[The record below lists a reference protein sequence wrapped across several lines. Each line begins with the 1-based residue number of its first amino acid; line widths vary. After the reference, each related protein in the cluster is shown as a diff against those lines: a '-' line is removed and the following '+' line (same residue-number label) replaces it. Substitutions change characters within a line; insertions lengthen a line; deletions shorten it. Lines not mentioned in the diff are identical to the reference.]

1 MKQIYKI
8 VTIGAFALLS
18 AGISK
23 ADELLDST
31 KVHVAFRTV
40 EDMNLLG
47 GVSAVDVEK
56 LMEKDYSTY
65 SLSDMQALVG
75 GYNGQLWNQGNAL
88 VLVDGVPRE
97 ATNILPSEIAQI
109 TFLKS
114 AQAVVLYGSR
124 GAHGV
129 ILITTKRGNEKGLQV
144 SVRGNAQLYVP
155 KSYPKYLGSAEYATL
170 YNEALVNDGIEIPAF
185 SQEDIYNYSAGTNPF
200 RYPDINFFSD
210 EYLKKNYMRYDA
222 TAEFRG
228 GGKYAKYYANV
239 GLYNNSDLIKFGEGK
254 DNHTTRLHV
263 RGNIDLK
270 LNDWISGWV
279 NTTASFYDDRKDRS
293 NFWAESA
300 VLRPTNPGADPL
312 VPLIPISAIDPSDQS
327 AWAYINN
334 SNYIVDGKYLL
345 GGTQQYATNPFA
357 GMYAAGHNTYTS
369 RQFQFD
375 LGLDIDLA
383 RVLPG
388 LSFRAQY
395 AVDYATSYNTAIIN
409 DYATYRATWDNALG
423 YDMISGITKYNLDK
437 STATQTVSDSK
448 DIQTIAFNASFNY
461 NRTFGDAHNFH
472 AMLLANGYQVST
484 SGEYHRVSNA
494 NLGLNLEYDYMNKYY
509 AQLSGAAIHSAKLAP
524 GHRNAF
530 SPTATLGWRISQEDW
545 LSDVDWLNDLKLTA
559 SYGVINQ
566 DIDIEKYYMYA
577 DIFTSTGTW
586 WGWSETNNSMQTT
599 DSQRGGNPDL
609 GFVKR
614 KEFNA
619 GLNTVLFNG
628 LIGINANFFN
638 IDTNDQLTI
647 ASSTY
652 PNYFQTYWPVSDL
665 RPYINYNNQRRTG
678 FDFGVNIAKEVGDFG
693 LGLGVNGM
701 YNKTKNLRI
710 NETVEYD
717 WLRQTGAAVD
727 ALRGYECLGF
737 FADENDVAT
746 SAKINNNTRPGDL
759 KYKDQNGDGVID
771 SKDQVVLGKWGAP
784 FCMGVNFTAKW
795 KNFTLFVA
803 GTGSFGGMGVKNDTY
818 NWVYGDRKYSEV
830 VRGRWTPETAAT
842 ATYPRLTTQ
851 GGELNFVTSD
861 FWTFSTDAFYLD
873 KVQLTYDLPSSL
885 FRDKFVKGL
894 QVYVNGNSLATIS
907 KERKQLERAVGAAP
921 QCRVYT
927 LGVKV
932 DF

>member
-1 MKQIYKI
+1 MKQIHKYI
-8 VTIGAFALLS
+8 TIGALALLS
-18 AGISK
+18 AGTAN

-31 KVHVAFRTV
+31 KVHVAFRSV
-40 EDMNLLG
+40 EEMNLLG

-65 SLSDMQALVG
+65 SLSDMQSLVG
-75 GYNGQLWNQGNAL
+75 GYNGQLWNQGDAL
-88 VLVDGVPRE
+88 VLVDGVPRD
-97 ATNILPSEIAQI
+97 ANNILPSEIAQI

-129 ILITTKRGNEKGLQV
+129 ILITTKRGNEQGLQV
-144 SVRGNAQLYVP
+144 SVRGNAQLFVP

-170 YNEALVNDGIEIPAF
+170 YNEALANDGIEIPAF
-185 SQEDIYNYSAGTNPF
+185 SQEDIYHYSAGTNPF
-200 RYPDINFFSD
+200 RYPDVNFFSD
-210 EYLKKNYMRYDA
+210 EYVKKNYMRYDA
-222 TAEFRG
+222 NAEFRG
-228 GGKYAKYYANV
+228 GGKFAKYYANV
-239 GLYNNSDLIKFGEGK
+239 GLYNNQDLINFGEGK
-254 DNHTTRLHV
+254 KNHTTRLHV
-263 RGNIDLK
+263 RGNIDLR

-279 NTTASFYDDRKDRS
+279 NTSASFYDDRKDRS
-293 NFWAESA
+293 NFWGESA
-300 VLRPTNPGADPL
+300 KMRPTNPGADPL

-327 AWAYINN
+327 SWTYINN
-334 SNYIVDGKYLL
+334 SNHIVGGKYLL

-375 LGLDIDLA
+375 LGLNIDLA

-395 AVDYATSYNTAIIN
+395 AVDYSTSYNTAIIN
-409 DYATYRATWDNALG
+409 EYATYKATWDNALG
-423 YDMISGITKYNLDK
+423 HDMISGLTKYNLDK
-437 STATQTVSDSK
+437 STATQTVSDSR
-448 DIQTIAFNASFNY
+448 DVQTIAFNANFAY
-461 NRTFGDAHNFH
+461 NRTFGGVHNVH
-472 AMLLANGYQVST
+472 AMLLANGYQVTT

-509 AQLSGAAIHSAKLAP
+509 AQFSGAAIHSAKLAP

-530 SPTATLGWRISQEDW
+530 SPTATLGWRISQEEW
-545 LSDVDWLNDLKLTA
+545 LQDADWLNDLKLTA
-559 SYGVINQ
+559 SYGLINQ
-566 DIDIEKYYMYA
+566 DMDIEKYYMYA

-599 DSQRGGNPDL
+599 DSQRGGNEKL

-614 KEFNA
+614 KEFNV

-628 LIGINANFFN
+628 LLRLNANFFN
-638 IDTNDQLTI
+638 VDLNDQLTI
-647 ASSTY
+647 ASSTF
-652 PNYFQTYWPVSDL
+652 PNYFQTYYPVSDL

-678 FDFGVNIAKEVGDFG
+678 FDFGVNVAKQMGDFG
-693 LGLGVNGM
+693 LALGVNGM

-717 WLRQTGAAVD
+717 WLRQTGAAID

-737 FADENDVAT
+737 FADENDVAN

-784 FCMGVNFTAKW
+784 FVMGINLTAKW

-803 GTGSFGGMGVKNDTY
+803 GTGAFGGKAIKNDSY
-818 NWVYGDRKYSEV
+818 NWVYGDKKYSEV

-851 GGELNFVTSD
+851 GGELNFVASD
-861 FWTFSTDAFYLD
+861 FWMYSTDRFDLN
-873 KVQLTYDLPSSL
+873 KVQITYDLPRSL
-885 FRDKFVKGL
+885 FQDKFVKGL
-894 QVYVNGNSLATIS
+894 QIYVNGNSLATIS
-907 KERKQLERAVGAAP
+907 KERKQLERNVGAAP
-921 QCRVYT
+921 QTRSYT